1 MIQTIL
7 NNPRIPRKNHMIDW
21 VNIVLR
27 TLMCMAFLV
36 LVLRPM
42 MLALVRREPDH
53 EALEE
58 LANSAVNSA
67 FKAWS
72 QNADTSAYYQNP
84 ELALLVL
91 NHPEMLNVPDKPP
104 VSEAPL
110 TDSSEATDAVSNDP
124 VPSSESGEA
133 AVDQG
138 ENKTSAASKP
148 EGQSQDMAV
157 AGEST
162 PVEDDVDPDEQL
174 QQMRDRIKKEQ
185 KKAKP
190 TIPTELLNNANSY
203 EDKLMVV
210 RMIVDQERDRVAV
223 TLKRMI
229 QVE

>member
-1 MIQTIL
+1 
-7 NNPRIPRKNHMIDW
+7 MIDW
-21 VNIVLR
+21 INIVLR
-27 TLMCMAFLV
+27 TLMCLAFLV

-58 LANSAVNSA
+58 LANSAVSSA
-67 FKAWS
+67 FKAWG
-72 QNADTSAYYQNP
+72 QNANTPAYYQNP
-84 ELALLVL
+84 ELALLAL
-91 NHPEMLNVPDKPP
+91 KHPEVLNVPDQPP
-104 VSEAPL
+104 VNEAAPV
-110 TDSSEATDAVSNDP
+110 DSSNATDAVSGE
-124 VPSSESGEA
+124 VAPSSESGVTTAPQGEA
-133 AVDQG
+133 KPSSEPHPNGSVKEGDQAVD
-138 ENKTSAASKP
+138 
-148 EGQSQDMAV
+148 
-157 AGEST
+157 ST

-190 TIPTELLNNANSY
+190 TIPAELLNNANSY

>member
-1 MIQTIL
+1 
-7 NNPRIPRKNHMIDW
+7 MIDW

-27 TLMCMAFLV
+27 TLMCLAFLV

-42 MLALVRREPDH
+42 MLALVRREPDQ

-58 LANSAVNSA
+58 LANSAVSSA
-67 FKAWS
+67 FKAWG
-72 QNADTSAYYQNP
+72 QNANTPAYYQNP
-84 ELALLVL
+84 ELALLAL
-91 NHPEMLNVPDKPP
+91 KHPEVLNVPDQPP
-104 VSEAPL
+104 ANEVAPV
-110 TDSSEATDAVSNDP
+110 DSSNATDAVSGE
-124 VPSSESGEA
+124 VAPSSESGVAAAPQGEA
-133 AVDQG
+133 KPSSEPQPDGSVTDGAQAVD
-138 ENKTSAASKP
+138 SAS
-148 EGQSQDMAV
+148 
-157 AGEST
+157 
-162 PVEDDVDPDEQL
+162 VEDDVDPDEQL

-190 TIPTELLNNANSY
+190 TIPAELLNNANSY

>member
-1 MIQTIL
+1 
-7 NNPRIPRKNHMIDW
+7 MIDW

-27 TLMCMAFLV
+27 TLMCLAFLV

-42 MLALVRREPDH
+42 MLALIRREPDQ

-67 FKAWS
+67 FKAWR
-72 QNADTSAYYQNP
+72 QNSDAPAYYQNP

-91 NHPEMLNVPDKPP
+91 NNPEVLNIPDKPAAQEP
-104 VSEAPL
+104 ALVESEA
-110 TDSSEATDAVSNDP
+110 SSNAV
-124 VPSSESGEA
+124 SGEA
-133 AVDQG
+133 TAGTQPVD
-138 ENKTSAASKP
+138 
-148 EGQSQDMAV
+148 AV
-157 AGEST
+157 ARAGEANAPATQAAFTETGEAIS
-162 PVEDDVDPDEQL
+162 PVADAAPAEEDIDPDEQL

-210 RMIVDQERDRVAV
+210 RMIVDQERDRVGA

>member
-1 MIQTIL
+1 
-7 NNPRIPRKNHMIDW
+7 MIDW

-27 TLMCMAFLV
+27 TLMCLAFLV

-42 MLALVRREPDH
+42 MMALVRREPDQ

-67 FKAWS
+67 FKAWG
-72 QNADTSAYYQNP
+72 QNANTPAYYQNP
-84 ELALLVL
+84 ELALLAL
-91 NHPEMLNVPDKPP
+91 NNPEVLNVPEKSPADE
-104 VSEAPL
+104 SA
-110 TDSSEATDAVSNDP
+110 SAEATQSSQATPGEPSTGTLPNGASAQAV
-124 VPSSESGEA
+124 E
-133 AVDQG
+133 
-138 ENKTSAASKP
+138 SAAGGNPASAA
-148 EGQSQDMAV
+148 GQEASAAATGSV
-157 AGEST
+157 PAE
-162 PVEDDVDPDEQL
+162 EEIDPDEQL

>member
-1 MIQTIL
+1 
-7 NNPRIPRKNHMIDW
+7 MIDW

-27 TLMCMAFLV
+27 TLMCLAFLV

-42 MLALVRREPDH
+42 MLALVRREPNQED
-53 EALEE
+53 LEE

-67 FKAWS
+67 FKAWQ
-72 QNADTSAYYQNP
+72 QNSDTPAYYQNP
-84 ELALLVL
+84 ELALLAL
-91 NHPEMLNVPDKPP
+91 KHPEVLNVPDEPAVQEP
-104 VSEAPL
+104 QSP
-110 TDSSEATDAVSNDP
+110 DSAE
-124 VPSSESGEA
+124 SSTGVTVDESPGM
-133 AVDQG
+133 Q
-138 ENKTSAASKP
+138 AASLELTAAEPKTPATVATSGNPGKVDSQGTAP
-148 EGQSQDMAV
+148 E
-157 AGEST
+157 

-174 QQMRDRIKKEQ
+174 QQMRDRIKQEQ

-190 TIPTELLNNANSY
+190 TIPAELLNNANSY

>member
-1 MIQTIL
+1 
-7 NNPRIPRKNHMIDW
+7 MIDW

-27 TLMCMAFLV
+27 TLMCLAFLV

-42 MLALVRREPDH
+42 MMALVRRETNQ

-67 FKAWS
+67 FAAWG
-72 QNADTSAYYQNP
+72 QNAKTPAYYQNP
-84 ELALLVL
+84 ELALLAL
-91 NHPEMLNVPDKPP
+91 QHPEVLQLSDKPP
-104 VSEAPL
+104 VQVTAPAEP
-110 TDSSEATDAVSNDP
+110 TSPSD
-124 VPSSESGEA
+124 VPSGAPVSSAGPTPA
-133 AVDQG
+133 GTPVVQTG
-138 ENKTSAASKP
+138 SPAAS
-148 EGQSQDMAV
+148 GSQAQPSASATV
-157 AGEST
+157 EE
-162 PVEDDVDPDEQL
+162 PVVPDEAVDPDEQL

-190 TIPTELLNNANSY
+190 SIPTELLNNANSY

-210 RMIVDQERDRVAV
+210 RMIVDQERDRVAA

>member
-1 MIQTIL
+1 
-7 NNPRIPRKNHMIDW
+7 MIDW

-72 QNADTSAYYQNP
+72 QNADTPAYYQNP